1 MFDILGA
8 GDGASFTLAGKNDL
22 LEGTQEIAIE
32 AIRSRPSTSID
43 LASLGIIDHVVAEPV
58 ATPLMLSTC
67 R

>member
-32 AIRSRPSTSID
+32 AILSRLSTSID
-43 LASLGIIDHVVAEPV
+43 LALLGIIDHVLTEPV
-58 ATPLMLSTC
+58 ATPLKLFTC